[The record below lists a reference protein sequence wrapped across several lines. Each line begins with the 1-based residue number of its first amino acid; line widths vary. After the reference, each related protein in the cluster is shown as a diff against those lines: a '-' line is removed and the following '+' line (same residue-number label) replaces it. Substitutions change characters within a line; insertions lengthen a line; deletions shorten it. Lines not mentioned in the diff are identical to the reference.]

1 MIPAPCCHEVIY
13 NNTDNAGDSCSGS
26 KDVYNDRLPYC
37 DQDNSDAC
45 FDSKD
50 YDQETGLYPCMGTD
64 HKLETT
70 EIVQIV
76 KAIMMTKIQQLK
88 TTSYKMEDVREKT
101 TQTMDAEVKA
111 LTV

>member
-26 KDVYNDRLPYC
+26 EDVYNDRLPYC

-50 YDQETGLYPCMGTD
+50 YDQETGLYPCMDGSQVGD
-64 HKLETT
+64 YRDCPDRE
-70 EIVQIV
+70 
-76 KAIMMTKIQQLK
+76 
-88 TTSYKMEDVREKT
+88 SNNDDEDT
-101 TQTMDAEVKA
+101 AAEDD
-111 LTV
+111 LP